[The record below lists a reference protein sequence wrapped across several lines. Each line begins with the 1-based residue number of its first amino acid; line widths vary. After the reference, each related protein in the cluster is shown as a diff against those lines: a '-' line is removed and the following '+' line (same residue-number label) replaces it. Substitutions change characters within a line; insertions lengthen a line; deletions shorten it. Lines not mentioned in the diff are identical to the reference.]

1 MILFT
6 TGRGTPLCAPVPTLK
21 ISTNTP
27 LAEKKRHWVD
37 FDAGVLLEGIDGAE
51 LSGSLLDLCLATAE
65 GKMSKGELGGYT
77 DIAIFKDGV
86 TL

>member
-1 MILFT
+1 M
-6 TGRGTPLCAPVPTLK
+6 
-21 ISTNTP
+21 
-27 LAEKKRHWVD
+27 
-37 FDAGVLLEGIDGAE
+37 LLEGIDGAE